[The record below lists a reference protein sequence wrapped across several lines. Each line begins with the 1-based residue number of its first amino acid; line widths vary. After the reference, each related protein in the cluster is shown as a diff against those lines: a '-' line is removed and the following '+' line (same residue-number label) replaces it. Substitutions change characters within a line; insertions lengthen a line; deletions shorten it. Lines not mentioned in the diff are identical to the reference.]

1 MNEIMRMCRIMV
13 NSENAI
19 HRLSNKVGTLA
30 KCCRKTSAQ
39 ITLVAVA
46 GLMLTA
52 LVAMQDQEI
61 KALRKRVTNLETK
74 NNGTTEERTEQEG
87 A

>member
-1 MNEIMRMCRIMV
+1 
-13 NSENAI
+13 
-19 HRLSNKVGTLA
+19 
-30 KCCRKTSAQ
+30 
-39 ITLVAVA
+39 
-46 GLMLTA
+46 MLTA

-61 KALRKRVTNLETK
+61 KALRKRVANLETK